1 MFKGDK
7 KQLFKHIRLIMCCL
21 LLAFSLSSCK
31 MVSAFQGKS
40 QGEDAAAMEK
50 AANDCWTCS
59 LFDLAF
65 EVANSTAQSIVRATA
80 GSAISLL
87 AVGFAIWLGI
97 HILKFV
103 SSLKEPDSAGFWKDL
118 AIRAFWVTMCAGLL
132 RDLQSVNESSVIK
145 LVLEPIFSGFVDFGL
160 MVVSSLP
167 GDGSIPCPT
176 GDPQAGITC
185 LIAALQQKLNVG
197 MATSLLAVLLGG
209 PFVILIGLG
218 IYAVSAIMMLYFPI
232 LLLDCVFR
240 YGLLTCMLPLFVVA
254 YCFPVT
260 RDVCGKGMKA
270 LIEIGMQIIGMCV
283 FVAICVTV
291 IHKYIE
297 DFIPYLKDP
306 FFFVNDIAAL
316 EKVMYGPGLTGFV
329 FVAFF
334 LVLFGGVLFEM
345 LKKFGGM
352 GGGGKMVEGAMHG
365 ARNMGKAAQKVGR
378 FANNRKNRALDK
390 KAKKT
395 LEQAKR
401 DGFKRDDKGKLR
413 DKNNKEVS
421 EKDAAKF
428 EAAKDRLERRGFL
441 KEDGNGKLQE
451 TRAYKNMDKRGARE
465 SLKNLSTDWAASS
478 SDQRGA
484 RYDDSNKMTGDTVP

>member
-31 MVSAFQGKS
+31 LVATFQGKS

-65 EVANSTAQSIVRATA
+65 GVANTTAQTIIGSTA
-80 GSAISLL
+80 GSAVSLL
-87 AVGFAIWLGI
+87 AVGFALWIGI
-97 HILKFV
+97 HVLKFV
-103 SSLKEPDSAGFWKDL
+103 SSLKEPDSAAFWKDL
-118 AIRAFWVTMCAGLL
+118 AIRAFWVTMCVGLL
-132 RDLQSVNESSVIK
+132 RDLKAGSDSSVIN
-145 LVLEPIFSGFVDFGL
+145 LVLKPIFSGFVDFGL

-167 GDGSIPCPT
+167 GEGGIPCPT

-197 MATSLLAVLLGG
+197 MATSLLGVLLGG

-240 YGLLTCMLPLFVVA
+240 YGLLTCMLPLFIVA

-260 RDVCGKGMKA
+260 RDVCSKGMKA
-270 LIEIGMQIIGMCV
+270 LVEIGMQIIGMCV
-283 FVAICVTV
+283 FVAISATV
-291 IHKYIE
+291 IHKYIDE
-297 DFIPYLKDP
+297 YIPYLKNP
-306 FFFVNDIAAL
+306 FYFVNDIAAL
-316 EKVMYGPGLTGFV
+316 EKVMYGPGLTGFI

-334 LVLFGGVLFEM
+334 LVLFGSVLFE
-345 LKKFGGM
+345 LLQKFGGM
-352 GGGGKMVEGAMHG
+352 GGGGQMVEGAMKG
-365 ARNMGKAAQKVGR
+365 ARNMGKTAQKVGR
-378 FANNRKNRALDK
+378 FANNRKNRAMDK

-395 LEQAKR
+395 LEKAKN
-401 DGFKRDDKGKLR
+401 GENVDKDKL
-413 DKNNKEVS
+413 
-421 EKDAAKF
+421 DAAKS
-428 EAAKDRLERRGFL
+428 RLERRGFL
-441 KEDGNGKLQE
+441 KEDKNGNLQE
-451 TRAYKNMDKRGARE
+451 TRAYKDMNKNGARQF
-465 SLKNLSTDWAASS
+465 LKNLSTDWGASS

-484 RYDDSNKMTGDTVP
+484 RYDDANKTTGDIVP